1 LHLRISWSDSKAFT
15 KYRVANFY
23 WLQLGKNKR
32 IRRISIDKFYEI
44 ITCDKNAFYK
54 LCIILPDLIKE
65 IMNDVKFIN
74 QQKDSVFEEL
84 VKIQKDKNIS
94 FEMSLCLLGFYEYN
108 GFIK

>member
-1 LHLRISWSDSKAFT
+1 
-15 KYRVANFY
+15 
-23 WLQLGKNKR
+23 
-32 IRRISIDKFYEI
+32 
-44 ITCDKNAFYK
+44 
-54 LCIILPDLIKE
+54 
-65 IMNDVKFIN
+65 MNDVKFIN